1 MLHNAQERDVS
12 FYSEYRD
19 ATAQCRAAGR
29 ADVATCRSV
38 SSASP
43 PLAYIWS
50 VGPTAAVAG
59 RRSLA
64 IVWNATVYHG
74 DILQPLW
81 PQLLSAP
88 PPQLVLPRDCP
99 GVRLGQCV

>member
-1 MLHNAQERDVS
+1 MQERKQCKSS
-12 FYSEYRD
+12 FG
-19 ATAQCRAAGR
+19 AHLVCRTGSGGGG
-29 ADVATCRSV
+29 VQV
-38 SSASP
+38 SSH
-43 PLAYIWS
+43 
-50 VGPTAAVAG
+50 
-59 RRSLA
+59 
-64 IVWNATVYHG
+64 VWNATVYHG

>member
-1 MLHNAQERDVS
+1 MHVLLWRTS
-12 FYSEYRD
+12 GLLTF
-19 ATAQCRAAGR
+19 
-29 ADVATCRSV
+29 
-38 SSASP
+38 SAS
-43 PLAYIWS
+43 ANAFGGG